1 MTFQVHDL
9 KYVSLPVGWDA
20 SYLENFKMSD
30 GINFAQVV
38 ADIERALRIFNSEM
52 PWYSNFITI
61 TDEPAVEYPQGN
73 LVTQAHTEYT
83 PPTPQRTDFTGH
95 ALPVIERDTGFRFT
109 KDFFIK
115 GRMSRV
121 DGSIRAGL
129 DAFRQYREYLVVRRA
144 LRRTD
149 DSGAASG
156 LGSTGLSPGFATTAA
171 STGVDYIPPRYGG
184 ETFASTH
191 EHYTS
196 LAAASLETGI
206 KAMISNLREHGHAPP
221 YELWI
226 STEDIATVA
235 ALTGFTEIVPVTVV
249 DRDASQAVR
258 NPTTPGSVPYYI
270 GTYADGKGADAWI
283 RVVPRVPQYY
293 YFMSKPY
300 GFGDPRNPFR
310 IRFDPRWGPEGVMLI
325 ATDMTY
331 PLHSAYLFEAKGV
344 GVGEDR
350 TNGTAMFIDAGAT
363 WADATVPE

>member
-20 SYLENFKMSD
+20 SYLENFRMAD

-38 ADIERALRIFNSEM
+38 GDIEGALRMFNSEM

-95 ALPVIERDTGFRFT
+95 MLPVIERDTGFRFT
-109 KDFFIK
+109 KDFFVK

-129 DAFRQYREYLVVRRA
+129 DAFRQYREYLLVQRA
-144 LRRTD
+144 LQRTD

-156 LGSTGLSPGFATTAA
+156 LGSSGLSPGFATTAA
-171 STGVDYIPPRYGG
+171 QTGVDYQPPRYGG
-184 ETFASTH
+184 ETFGTTH

-196 LAAASLETGI
+196 VAAASLETAI
-206 KAMISNLREHGHAPP
+206 KALITNLREHGHAPP

-226 STEDIATVA
+226 STEDIATVV
-235 ALTGFTEIVPVTVV
+235 ALTGFTEIQPVTVV
-249 DRDASQAVR
+249 DRDAAQAVR
-258 NPTTPGSVPYYI
+258 NPTMPGDVPYYI
-270 GTYADGKGADAWI
+270 GTYADGKGADAWV

-293 YFMSKPY
+293 YFMAKPY
-300 GFGDPRNPFR
+300 GMGDPRNPFR
-310 IRFDPRWGPEGVMLI
+310 VRFDPRWGPEGVMLM
-325 ATDMTY
+325 ATNTSY
-331 PLHSAYLFEAKGV
+331 PLDSAYLFEAKGV

-350 TNGTAMFIDAGAT
+350 TNGVALFIDAGAT